1 MCRNRSGK
9 ALTQESPSKKAKKF
23 IEEQLSKSWNDFS
36 DEEKKKILSEIE
48 EWYKNLYENREETRD
63 PNLGVSTRGVST
75 SVKTMTD
82 EQLTTEFLSYH
93 DRAYAADRPSIKDL
107 LWLDHI
113 DEELHN
119 RGYEITEQRKPII
132 TKMTK
137 EEEDE

>member
-1 MCRNRSGK
+1 M
-9 ALTQESPSKKAKKF
+9 TQESSSKKAKKF

-36 DEEKKKILSEIE
+36 DEEKKKILSEVE
-48 EWYKNLYENREETRD
+48 EWFKNLDENREQKRD
-63 PNLGVSTRGVST
+63 PNLGGSTRGVST
-75 SVKTMTD
+75 SVKTLTD

-113 DEELHN
+113 SEELQN

-132 TKMTK
+132 TKIT
-137 EEEDE
+137 EEEDDE